1 MMTKLKYLSPLI
13 LLIIVLVVLTSCSK
27 KSGNE
32 TASNKDKSNTVSVK
46 TLKLKATEYTD
57 FISVVGTVKPYQ
69 KALISTTEGGKII
82 KFSKE
87 KGDYVVKGD
96 TIVIIDHEA
105 LEANLQA
112 TKAQYELAKITYE
125 KQEIVYKE
133 NVNSEIQYL
142 QAKYNLQQMEAKY
155 KLIKDRFNNTFI
167 NAPFS
172 GYIDRK
178 YYDVGELA
186 PVGQPIVLLIDIAK
200 VKVEAGVPSKYVE
213 TVKKGDGASVYIKA
227 IDKEFKGRIT
237 FVGISVNAVNRTF
250 PIEITLSN
258 KGRILKP
265 ELMANVKIQQTTYD
279 NMILVPTEVI
289 SRVDEGYIV
298 YILEDGKARSRK
310 ITILKRTANEVA
322 VSKGLKAGDELI
334 VIGYQ
339 NLIDGQKVNV
349 VE

>member
-1 MMTKLKYLSPLI
+1 MTKLKYLSPLI
-13 LLIIVLVVLTSCSK
+13 LLSIVLVVLTGCSK

-32 TASNKDKSNTVSVK
+32 TASNKDKGNTVSVK
-46 TLKLKATEYTD
+46 TLKLKATEFTD
-57 FISVVGTVKPYQ
+57 VISVVGTIKPYQ

-96 TIVIIDHEA
+96 TILIIDHEA
-105 LEANLQA
+105 LEANLQS

-167 NAPFS
+167 IAPFS

-178 YYDVGELA
+178 YFDEGELA
-186 PVGQPIVLLIDIAK
+186 PVGKPIVLLIDIAK
-200 VKVEAGVPSKYVE
+200 VKVESGVPSKYVE
-213 TVKKGDGASVYIKA
+213 TVNKGDVALVYVTD
-227 IDKEFKGRIT
+227 IDKEFKGKIT
-237 FVGISVNAVNRTF
+237 FVGTSVNAVNRTF
-250 PIEITLSN
+250 PIEITLRN
-258 KGRILKP
+258 KGLVLKP
-265 ELMANVKIQQTTYD
+265 ELITKVKIQQTTYD
-279 NMILVPTEVI
+279 NIIMVPTEVI

-298 YILEDGKARSRK
+298 YVLEDGKARSRK

-322 VSKGLKAGDELI
+322 VLNGLKEGDELI
-334 VIGYQ
+334 VVGYQ
-339 NLIDGQKVNV
+339 NLVDGQKVKV